1 MSARAAA
8 RASAPGH
15 AHRSR
20 PIERERPREQP
31 RPAHRAVPARHARR
45 RLGLLIIPLIAVLL
59 AGIVWVNVSTLAFT
73 AETGRVVE
81 QVRVLEAENVRLKA
95 QLDRADAT
103 VVDRAA
109 ERLGMGLPADNSVT
123 PLRVSS
129 P

>member
-8 RASAPGH
+8 RAAAP
-15 AHRSR
+15 AHD
-20 PIERERPREQP
+20 PRPREP
-31 RPAHRAVPARHARR
+31 RPAPERTRPRPVVVRR
-45 RLGLLIIPLIAVLL
+45 PRSGRSVGLLVIPLIALLL

-81 QVRVLEAENVRLKA
+81 QVRLVEAENVRLKA
-95 QLDRADAT
+95 QLDGANAT

-109 ERLGMGLPADNSVT
+109 ERLGMGIPADGSIT
-123 PLRVSS
+123 PLRAGG